1 MSRQLRRMHPLY
13 IAFAVLRTVKNLAF
27 LLILAAVRILSGD
40 GLSASVYWTI
50 GGFVLLLL
58 LSGLYQI
65 GTWRRFTYHEE
76 EDRFVIQSGLLQRR
90 EKAIYYSRIHS
101 VSIDQPLIQR
111 LLGVVQLKIETPGGS
126 SDGDAVLE
134 VLSAA
139 EAERLQQ
146 MLEQAAVA
154 VDTED
159 AFSHHSADTESTNLT
174 TKNQDTN
181 QDAETGDQ
189 FASGENHSYPDATRP
204 TAGSIDHSADSIAS
218 AGRVGTSAGRTATP
232 AGSSPVAA
240 QLLYKLTTPQLLRA
254 ALTELNLGLGL
265 AFIAGVYSFAGD
277 ILPGGLLNQL
287 MDNAKGYITGIQALL
302 GAVLIGLVFAWLLS
316 LVLFI
321 IKYAGFSVYRSGERL
336 SVRYGL
342 LERRQFV
349 FHPKHVQAVTVKESL
364 IRRWLGFA
372 QIQLH
377 VVSSG
382 KDAKV
387 PVLHPF
393 IRSSEVQMLLDSVV
407 PGFLYRTPAYRSPSR
422 ALWAYVWPGLLISS
436 ILAAVGTYF
445 LSGYGLLIGGVLA
458 VVLILL
464 DYGRYR
470 RSGAALDGE
479 RLIIVNRYV
488 THSTHCIL
496 WKHIEAFSFTGS
508 QLQRRQNLL
517 SLHLYIAAGHTT
529 FQTNRLRR
537 QDADQVSR
545 WYSRTRRTTGHE

>member
-13 IAFAVLRTVKNLAF
+13 VAFAILRTIKNLAF
-27 LLILAAVRILSGD
+27 LLILAVVRILSGD
-40 GLSASVYWTI
+40 GLSASVYWTL
-50 GGFVLLLL
+50 GGFILLLV
-58 LSGLYQI
+58 LSSLYHL
-65 GTWRRFTYHEE
+65 GTWRRFTYHAE

-101 VSIDQPLIQR
+101 VSIEQPLIQR

-146 MLEQAAVA
+146 VLEQAVVA
-154 VDTED
+154 VDREAGSLPND
-159 AFSHHSADTESTNLT
+159 VAVEQAGFPV
-174 TKNQDTN
+174 QDL
-181 QDAETGDQ
+181 EKDQ
-189 FASGENHSYPDATRP
+189 ASDREQSYSSGENYPYSDEKRQT
-204 TAGSIDHSADSIAS
+204 DESADPSTYSS
-218 AGRVGTSAGRTATP
+218 AGRRSVSSAGRLTVP
-232 AGSSPVAA
+232 AGSSPVTA
-240 QLLYKLTTPQLLRA
+240 QLLYRLTTPQLLRA

-265 AFIAGVYSFAGD
+265 AFIAGIYSFAGD

-287 MDNAKGYITGIQALL
+287 MDNARGYITGIQALL
-302 GAVLIGLVFAWLLS
+302 GAVLIGLIFAWLLS

-321 IKYAGFSVYRSGERL
+321 VKYAGFSVYRSGERL

-393 IRSSEVQMLLDSVV
+393 IRSSEVQGLLDSMV
-407 PGFLYRTPAYRSPSR
+407 PGFLYRAPVYRSPSR
-422 ALWAYVWPGLLISS
+422 ALWAYVWPSLLISG

-445 LSGYGLLIGGVLA
+445 LSGYGLLIGILLA
-458 VVLILL
+458 AILLIL

-470 RSGAALDGE
+470 RSGALLDGE
-479 RLIIVNRYV
+479 RLILVNRYV
-488 THSTHCIL
+488 SHSTHCIL
-496 WKHIEAFSFTGS
+496 WKHIEAFRFTGS
-508 QLQRRQNLL
+508 RLQRRQDLL
-517 SLHLYIAAGHTT
+517 SLHLYIAAGHAT
-529 FQTNRLRR
+529 FQTNRLDRR
-537 QDADQVSR
+537 DADQVSC
-545 WYSRTRRTTGHE
+545 WYSRTRRAAGHE